1 MSNTTSLDKI
11 TVDLLHRA
19 VNFFR
24 LGRPVSMRSVSEGLA
39 NKNYLLETDG
49 GQYLVKDVLI
59 HTPDEIELEMEYL
72 DHILKN
78 NFPAPSYIRGI
89 KGARIFLDSGH
100 ILVVQNKFGG
110 EHPEKTQ
117 EVCRAVGKWL
127 AKLHKI
133 PHEGL
138 PQKNHWMTPHFLP
151 PHVEILRTSQLPY
164 KEPALAS
171 YERLR
176 TLDFYSLPQAI
187 IHNDVYTGNL
197 LFEGSKLT
205 TILDWEETAVSAA
218 ILDVASGIRYLCFDE
233 SYSLLEQNYKA
244 LLMGYLAERK
254 LQQVELDK
262 LRDTVQFVALT
273 GSIWLMIQFGI
284 RTPDSEMLAWGENYW
299 RHNLDDLEL
308 PRF

>member
-59 HTPDEIELEMEYL
+59 HTPNEIELEMEYL

-100 ILVVQNKFGG
+100 ILVVQKKFNG
-110 EHPEKTQ
+110 EHPEKTP
-117 EVCRAVGKWL
+117 EICRAVGKWL

-138 PQKNHWMTPHFLP
+138 PQKNHWMTPDFLP
-151 PHVEILRTSQLPY
+151 PYVEILRTSQLPI
-164 KEPALAS
+164 
-171 YERLR
+171 R
-176 TLDFYSLPQAI
+176 
-187 IHNDVYTGNL
+187 NL
-197 LFEGSKLT
+197 LWQPMSDCVLLIFIRCPRQSFTMTFTRAIYCLKARNLQRYWIGRKPL
-205 TILDWEETAVSAA
+205 SALQFSMLPA
-218 ILDVASGIRYLCFDE
+218 ASGIFVSMKVILCL
-233 SYSLLEQNYKA
+233 SKITRLCSWVILLKGNSSK
-244 LLMGYLAERK
+244 
-254 LQQVELDK
+254 
-262 LRDTVQFVALT
+262 
-273 GSIWLMIQFGI
+273 
-284 RTPDSEMLAWGENYW
+284 
-299 RHNLDDLEL
+299 
-308 PRF
+308 